1 MELEEIVLKPGMTF
15 DDLEK
20 LDYSDINV
28 ISNKYGEEGFDPK
41 ELLDFDENASDASE
55 SNEILQKYKKKT
67 PTKN

>member
-1 MELEEIVLKPGMTF
+1 MTF

-41 ELLDFDENASDASE
+41 ELLDFDENASDASD
-55 SNEILQKYKKKT
+55 SNDIMQKYKKKR
-67 PTKN
+67 P